1 LKNNSWKFL
10 LALNHIILNFLAML
24 HLLQIDLK
32 KLTSYRTFWV
42 ICGLYFI
49 TLAFATASGMEFL
62 KWLARTFED
71 FGQEINIDRIPL
83 YHFPDVW
90 LNLIWFSG
98 WFKIVLA
105 IMVVISVTNEYSY
118 RTIRQNIIDGMSR
131 SQFVWSKIMTNIL
144 LSLMSV
150 AMIFIIG
157 LVTGL
162 IYSPS
167 LAYDNIFTD
176 VEFFLAYFLEI
187 FFFLSYTMM
196 MSILIQRAGL
206 CIIIVL
212 LSQMIELIIT
222 VNLHDDVPWIVPYFP
237 MKSLWN
243 MIECPYPRYAFQEI
257 KDYLDPLNVGIVMA
271 WTAIFNFI
279 SFRKLNKADI

>member
-1 LKNNSWKFL
+1 
-10 LALNHIILNFLAML
+10 ML

-32 KLTSYRTFWV
+32 KLSSYRTFWV
-42 ICGLYFI
+42 VCGLYFV

-62 KWLARTFED
+62 KWLASTFED
-71 FGQEINIDRIPL
+71 FGQELNINRIPL

-98 WFKIVLA
+98 WFKVVLA
-105 IMVVISVTNEYSY
+105 IMVVISVTNEFAY
-118 RTIRQNIIDGMSR
+118 RTLRQNIIDGMSR
-131 SQFVWSKIMTNIL
+131 WEFLLSKILTNLL

-167 LAYDNIFTD
+167 TAYSNLLMDI
-176 VEFFLAYFLEI
+176 EFFPVYFLEI
-187 FFFLSYTMM
+187 FFFLSYALMISM
-196 MSILIQRAGL
+196 LIQRSGL
-206 CIIIVL
+206 TIIVLL

-222 VNLHDDVPWIVPYFP
+222 ANIDESAPWLVPYFP
-237 MKSLWN
+237 MKSLWLL
-243 MIECPYPRYAFQEI
+243 IECPYPRYAFQEI
-257 KDYLDPLNVGIVMA
+257 KDYLDFQSVAIVA
-271 WTAIFNFI
+271 VWTFLFNYFSYLKI
-279 SFRKLNKADI
+279 KKADI